1 LRPNFVGIV
10 GGIIAFASLALPWWT
25 MTQTSSPAYPQIVSW
40 SWNIY
45 PYRISTSLFD
55 VEVGQRLWFGWL
67 SLALI
72 LVAGTLG
79 IIGGIKQVRHI
90 LLAGGSCAL
99 FSIVVFVI
107 GLQIELPAMAFMRES
122 PKALFYFGKYGISP
136 FNFSIYLS
144 FGFWLALV
152 SGILMLFASAMRTRM
167 LDTGQRSASTRS
179 FPSIERKYCT
189 VCGAKLHA
197 GDAYCRKC
205 GAVIP
210 S

>member
-1 LRPNFVGIV
+1 
-10 GGIIAFASLALPWWT
+10 
-25 MTQTSSPAYPQIVSW
+25 MTQTSSPAYTQIASW

-45 PYRISTSLFD
+45 PYRVGTPLFD
-55 VEVGQRLWFGWL
+55 VEVGERLWFGWL

-99 FSIVVFVI
+99 FSTVVFAI
-107 GLQIELPAMAFMRES
+107 GLLIELPAMAFMRES
-122 PKALFYFGKYGISP
+122 PKALFFFGKYGLSP
-136 FNFSIYLS
+136 FTFSIYLS

-152 SGILMLFASAMRTRM
+152 SGILMLFASAVHTRM
-167 LDTGQRSASTRS
+167 PDTGQRSASTQS
-179 FPSIERKYCT
+179 FSSIAREYCT
-189 VCGAKLHA
+189 VCGAKLDA

-205 GAVIP
+205 GAAIH